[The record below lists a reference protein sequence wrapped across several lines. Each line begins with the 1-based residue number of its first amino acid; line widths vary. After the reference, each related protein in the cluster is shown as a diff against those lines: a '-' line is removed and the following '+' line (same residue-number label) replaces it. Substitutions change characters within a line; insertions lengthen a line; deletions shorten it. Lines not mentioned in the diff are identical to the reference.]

1 MDSFSAMLGALATAV
16 GVGVA
21 FIVHIIRYAYSQ
33 GVVNTRLERMEKA
46 QEGVSAVSSVLASLT
61 STVAALEKSINRLD
75 GALEKMGEKV
85 ARVGSGSRG

>member
-1 MDSFSAMLGALATAV
+1 MDSLSTMLGALATAV
-16 GVGVA
+16 GVAVA
-21 FIVHIIRYAYSQ
+21 FIVHVIRYAYSQ